1 MERALD
7 LLSRGLVVETHD
19 SKGKLKLMVEKMHNP
34 STGVASQI
42 STEFSALGWNK
53 VTMEYLHSI
62 KQLGTKKLKQI
73 FDEAREIVPQ
83 DSLIDAPELSSGR
96 ATLCSDEDTWYEFHI
111 CLNNCLLIY
120 VLDFPFSVLCH
131 TFMTLI
137 YFSVFISFLSITTFL
152 SVVICRNF
160 LICRNFFLSVVTF
173 LSVISFLLL
182 WTFRSLLQLLTCI
195 YFSNF
200 ASCVNICNL
209 YLL

>member
-1 MERALD
+1 
-7 LLSRGLVVETHD
+7 
-19 SKGKLKLMVEKMHNP
+19 
-34 STGVASQI
+34 
-42 STEFSALGWNK
+42 
-53 VTMEYLHSI
+53 
-62 KQLGTKKLKQI
+62 
-73 FDEAREIVPQ
+73 
-83 DSLIDAPELSSGR
+83 
-96 ATLCSDEDTWYEFHI
+96 
-111 CLNNCLLIY
+111 
-120 VLDFPFSVLCH
+120 
-131 TFMTLI
+131 
-137 YFSVFISFLSITTFL
+137 L